1 MADNTLD
8 LVAIQE
14 IAARANVSPDAVHK
28 WRARYSDFPSPA
40 ADLAMGAVW
49 RWEDIDAWLIQRG
62 LPRARKP
69 LLDRFG
75 LLALIKE
82 HGMPKV
88 ANATSLGDVGWILEE
103 GIPLVDWEARVGRGH
118 IGFIR
123 WSPEGRDTRAE
134 VRRIQDQ
141 RRALEIRERELLQ
154 PSYHHKK
161 EREEWEDARR
171 RINLLNIE
179 LREVGGKD
187 AGRDAAEMLLIVN
200 SDDRATYEQMVA
212 EEDYPVLLVML
223 SELPEE
229 ARPRLQSP
237 KSVNASPTAA
247 PPRKRSSR
255 QRQNRT
261 LNPGEDFE
269 LLR

>member
-1 MADNTLD
+1 MTDTTLD
-8 LVAIQE
+8 LVAVQE

-28 WRARYSDFPSPA
+28 WRSRYPDFPAPA

-49 RWEDIDAWLIQRG
+49 QWADIAAWLASRG
-62 LPRARKP
+62 LPRERKP

-82 HGMPKV
+82 HGVPKV

-134 VRRIQDQ
+134 ARRLQDEI
-141 RRALEIRERELLQ
+141 RAVEIRERELLQ

-161 EREEWEDARR
+161 EREEWEAARR
-171 RINLLNIE
+171 RNNQLTAE
-179 LREVGGKD
+179 LSRLGGKQ

-200 SDDRATYEQMVA
+200 SDDRETYEAMVA
-212 EEDYPVLLVML
+212 EQDYPVLLVML
-223 SELPEE
+223 SELPESV
-229 ARPRLQSP
+229 RP
-237 KSVNASPTAA
+237 K
-247 PPRKRSSR
+247 
-255 QRQNRT
+255 
-261 LNPGEDFE
+261 
-269 LLR
+269 LR